1 MDFSLPPTYEQLRE
15 EVRIFAT
22 TQLQDQ
28 VSQRD
33 KAEQFGRE
41 LWQRC
46 ADFGILALAAPT
58 EYGGPTEQVD
68 IMRAVVAMEALGYG
82 CADNGLAL
90 ALNAQMWT
98 VQMIIAKF
106 GTTAQKDKFLKPLV
120 TGQWLGAHALTEEK
134 AGSDAF
140 NLQTT
145 ATKVEGGY
153 LLNGHKRLITL
164 GPIADMALIFANA
177 RPELGRWGIT
187 AFLVE
192 ATSDGYTASENWSKM
207 GLRTVPFGRI
217 DLVDCFVPEENR
229 LGKEGAGFSICNYSL
244 EYDRCGILA
253 SHLGAM
259 ERQLE
264 QAITYA
270 KERKQFGQAIGN
282 FQSVSNR
289 IADMKVRLETC
300 RLLLYKLTWMKQQG
314 QSAMLE
320 SSMLKLLM
328 SESFL
333 DSSLDAVR
341 ILGGNGY
348 LMEYEQERNLRD
360 AVGGVL
366 YAGTSDIHRNII
378 ARLLGVGANN

>member
-1 MDFSLPPTYEQLRE
+1 MNFSLPPAYLQLSE
-15 EVRIFAT
+15 EVKTFAK
-22 TQLQDQ
+22 TQLKDD
-28 VSQRD
+28 VRTRD
-33 KAEQFGRE
+33 LQQEFSRE

-46 ADFGILALAAPT
+46 ADFGIQALAAPAA
-58 EYGGPTEQVD
+58 YGGPAEEVD
-68 IMRAVVAMEALGYG
+68 ILRAVVAMEALGYG

-106 GTTAQKDKFLKPLV
+106 GTATQKDKFLRPLV
-120 TGQWLGAHALTEEK
+120 SGEWLGVHALTEDK

-140 NLQTT
+140 NLQMT

-164 GPIADMALIFANA
+164 APIADMALVFANA

-192 ATSDGYTASENWSKM
+192 ATQEGFAASENWPKM

-217 DLVDCFVPEENR
+217 DFEDCFVPEENR

-244 EYDRCGILA
+244 EFDRCGILA

-264 QAITYA
+264 QAIVYA
-270 KERKQFGQAIGN
+270 KERQQFGQPIGN

-333 DSSLDAVR
+333 DSSMDAVR
-341 ILGGNGY
+341 IMGGNGY
-348 LMEYEQERNLRD
+348 LVENEQERNLRD

-378 ARLLGVGANN
+378 AKLLGLGTNT